1 MKIRNLTFWIMAF
14 MFSSCSYEF
23 ELNDINVGEKIVLY
37 CIPCTDKDTTLIQ
50 LSRSIPV
57 SKKGKLQ
64 NGISDA
70 GINFTVNGKEQP
82 VY

>member
-57 SKKGKLQ
+57 SKKGKMAFPMPESILR
-64 NGISDA
+64 
-70 GINFTVNGKEQP
+70 
-82 VY
+82 